1 MVSLN
6 PTLPKHIMTVPCGAT
21 FSVIDIR
28 MMYSVT
34 GSVYCS
40 GVKQK
45 GVVNARVSEEGS
57 MCNLKSA
64 QVILI

>member
-1 MVSLN
+1 MVRLN
-6 PTLPKHIMTVPCGAT
+6 PTLSKNIMTVPCGAT
-21 FSVIDIR
+21 LSVIDIR

-34 GSVYCS
+34 GSMYCS

-45 GVVNARVSEEGS
+45 GGVNARVGEEGS